1 MSLMIMNPVAR
12 AINGSTSA
20 PTFDINSIFANGEQ
34 GVWLEPWDLT
44 TMFQDAAGTIP
55 VTSYGQAVG
64 LRLDKSKG
72 LVLGP
77 ELITN
82 GGFDTDTNWAKN
94 AGITVSGGEL
104 VFTSVASANG
114 ASQDSS
120 GIVAGRLYKVKLN
133 VTSIT
138 AGGFMV
144 KVGNGSYVT
153 VSAGTGLKE
162 FYCIAGATTTKVI
175 SIDASGTT
183 SGTIDDVSV
192 KELYGNHAYQ
202 TTATSRA
209 IYGRLPKTG
218 KNNLLK
224 NSLLAGG
231 GAVPTDWLRPT
242 ATGSSTP
249 NGTINGNTIYRHT
262 ATAQRPYFQSNAGF
276 TLGTSGTINFSV
288 FIEAVHSGAAVLQ
301 DILGQASL
309 PTGATFGSFAVDGV
323 PAISI
328 TPITAGTRVS
338 AVITSGGTAG
348 TPVIRVGLGC
358 AGNVTADVSFSRPMV
373 NVGSTALNYQNSVS
387 DYDTTEDGVQ
397 TLYGLKYDGVDDYYI
412 TPSIDFTGTD
422 KMSVWAGVRKLS
434 DAARAILVELSSSVA
449 NAGSFNIEAPNNNN
463 FPRFAFS
470 LNGSATAVYQSDAN
484 QAAPANKVIQA
495 SFNIAGSTITDE
507 IKHRIN
513 GASTAGSAT
522 IVGPA
527 GTGNFGNYPLYIGS
541 RAGTSLRYN
550 GWEFG
555 IIARGAASNDTQIA
569 AVDDYLNQHTG
580 AY

>member
-1 MSLMIMNPVAR
+1 MIGLGLGIGISRSLGFNI
-12 AINGSTSA
+12 SSL
-20 PTFDINSIFANGEQ
+20 FANGEQ
-34 GVWLEPWDLT
+34 GVQLETWDPS
-44 TMFQDAAGTIP
+44 TMFQDFAGTP
-55 VTSYGQAVG
+55 VTNYGQGVA

-72 LVLGP
+72 RVLGP

-82 GGFDTDTNWAKN
+82 GGFATDTDWAKN
-94 AGITVSGGEL
+94 AGVTVSGGEL

-120 GIVAGRLYKVKLN
+120 GIVEGRLYKVKIN

-138 AGGFMV
+138 AGGFRV

-153 VSAGTGLKE
+153 ISAGTGLKE

-202 TTATSRA
+202 TTATARA
-209 IYGRLPKTG
+209 IFGRVPATG
-218 KNNLLK
+218 KNNILA
-224 NSLLAGG
+224 NSVMAGG
-231 GAVPTDWLRPT
+231 GAVPTGFNQDYG
-242 ATGSSTP
+242 TGTSAP
-249 NGTINGNTIYRHT
+249 YGTINGNTQYRHT
-262 ATAQRPYFQSNAGF
+262 ANASERPEFTLSAG
-276 TLGTSGTINFSV
+276 TLGTTGSITASLFIDEVFLGSPTIASMIYMAGPAGSTVAYFKNGNAANSTDLV
-288 FIEAVHSGAAVLQ
+288 SAGDRISAVL
-301 DILGQASL
+301 
-309 PTGATFGSFAVDGV
+309 
-323 PAISI
+323 
-328 TPITAGTRVS
+328 
-338 AVITSGGTAG
+338 TSGGTSGAASA
-348 TPVIRVGLGC
+348 RVGLGSG
-358 AGNVTADVSFSRPMV
+358 ALIAADVVFSRPMI

-397 TLYGLKYDGVDDYYI
+397 TLYGLKYDGVDDYYV

-422 KMSVWAGVRKLS
+422 KMTVWAGVRKLS
-434 DAARAILVELSSSVA
+434 DAARAILVELSASLV

-470 LNGSATAVYQSDAN
+470 LNGNAIAVYQSDVN

-495 SFNIAGSTITDE
+495 SFDIAGSTITDE

-513 GASTAGSAT
+513 GASTTGSVTVA
-522 IVGPA
+522 GPA
-527 GTGNFGNYPLYIGS
+527 GTGNLGNYPLYIGS
-541 RAGTSLRYN
+541 RAGTSLRFN

-555 IIARGAASNDTQIA
+555 IIARGAASNDQQIA
-569 AVDDYLNQHTG
+569 AVEDYLNTHTG